1 MINRGNWLLVK
12 SYLQY
17 REIYDQLSNET
28 LREGKKRLRYLLEWA
43 DERSIDEASKII
55 PVFPEY
61 IRNRKTS
68 KGNNYSREYQRKIIG
83 NAKQFLLW
91 LTVHKKGY
99 RHKINPVLL
108 DTLKP
113 AKGFN
118 NHRVHEFVTI
128 EEMKDIV
135 SAPVYSLRDRRI
147 KASAVFWFLSG
158 IRIKAFTTL
167 PIKAVD
173 LDDLSIK
180 QWPSLGVKTKNNKSA
195 NTYLLN
201 IEPLLKVVRE
211 WDQFI
216 RENLSENS
224 FWFALLSPNTE
235 FIDPNIIRV
244 GDNRDHRAGMDLKEW
259 MAKVGLPYHSPH
271 KFRHGFAV
279 YALKNAQDMGDFKA
293 ISQNMMHSNLSVTD
307 GIYGIFS
314 EEEVK
319 NRITGLNS
327 LPQGGKYSDEELR
340 KLAEMIADKL
350 GEKSKKA

>member
-17 REIYDQLSNET
+17 REIYDQLSIET
-28 LREGKKRLRYLLEWA
+28 IREDKKRLRYLLEWA
-43 DERSIDEASKII
+43 DGRPFDEVKKIV

-61 IRNRKTS
+61 IRNIKSSRGS
-68 KGNNYSREYQRKIIG
+68 NLSREYQRKIIG
-83 NAKQFLLW
+83 SAKRFLTW
-91 LTVHKKGY
+91 ISIHKRGY
-99 RHKINPVLL
+99 RHKINLIWL

-113 AKGFN
+113 PKGIN
-118 NHRVHEFVTI
+118 NPHVHEFVTL
-128 EEMKDIV
+128 EEMKDIA
-135 SAPVYSLRDRRI
+135 SSPVYSLRDRRI

-201 IEPLLKVVRE
+201 IKPLLRVVRK

-216 RENLSENS
+216 REYLSENS
-224 FWFALLSPNTE
+224 FWFAPLSPNTE
-235 FIDPNIIRV
+235 FVDPDHFQV
-244 GDNRDHRAGMDLKEW
+244 GENRDHRARMDLKEW
-259 MAKVGLPYHSPH
+259 MLKVGLPYHSPH

-279 YALKNAQDMGDFKA
+279 YALKKAQDMGDFKA

-314 EEEVK
+314 EQEVK
-319 NRITGLNS
+319 NRITGLNNS
-327 LPQGGKYSDEELR
+327 PKNGKYSAQELDN
-340 KLAEMIADKL
+340 LADRIAERL
-350 GEKSKKA
+350 GKK